1 MRLIKWLF
9 LIFIWLVL
17 FLSIA
22 VTWSLLNLPETESI
36 QISRQPSITFLDK
49 EGRIIASYGDIYGQ
63 SIQYEN
69 LPKNLINAVIV
80 TEDKRFFFHP
90 GVDLKGI
97 VRAAFV
103 NLKAGRIVQ
112 GGSTITQ
119 QLAKNLFLTPERSFT
134 RKLHEL
140 ILSFWL
146 EMRFSK
152 EQLLSIYLNR
162 VYLGSGT
169 YGVQAASEKYFNK
182 KVEELNLYECALIA
196 SLLKAPS
203 RYNPIANEDLSR
215 NRTYKVLENMKRS
228 NLITDQI
235 ITEAKLNNKTYNK
248 YTSAPKSTRYFI
260 DWLLPRVKSY
270 LGEIKE
276 DLIVRTTL
284 DVKLQEIAENSVNSI
299 TSKYSSADQSALV
312 ALDLDG
318 GVMAMIGGR
327 DYGDTQ
333 FNRVTQAQRQPGS
346 AFKIFVYLAG
356 LKEGFE
362 PEDEMVDSEIDING
376 WSPKNYKKEY
386 LGEISLFD
394 AFAKSINTVAVQLS
408 ENIGRENVIKMAKS
422 MGIRSP
428 IINSPSLALGTSE
441 VNLLELTAA
450 YDVLANSGKGIFV
463 HGIRSIENTSGKTL
477 FMREGKGPGKILESE
492 LVNTMIRMMENTI
505 QTGTGKNAKIDRP
518 AAGKTGTSQSLRDAW
533 FVGFSSDLVVGVW
546 FGNDDD
552 SPMKDI
558 TGGTAPALLW
568 SDFMKKAHLGKPPKA
583 LSDSIIKVKR
593 DEENKSRIERLI
605 KKSKEM
611 EKRKNVFEK
620 ILDNFF

>member
-1 MRLIKWLF
+1 VRAIKWLI
-9 LIFIWLVL
+9 LIFVWLIL

-49 EGRIIASYGDIYGQ
+49 QGRIIASYGDIYGQ
-63 SIQYEN
+63 SIQYN
-69 LPKNLINAVIV
+69 DLPKNLINAVIV
-80 TEDKRFFFHP
+80 TEDKRFFYHP
-90 GVDLKGI
+90 GIDIKGI
-97 VRAAFV
+97 ARAFYI
-103 NLKAGRIVQ
+103 NLKAGKIVQ

-146 EMRFSK
+146 EMRFTK
-152 EQLLSIYLNR
+152 QQILSIYLNR

-182 KVEELNLYECALIA
+182 KVDELNLYESALIA

-203 RYNPIANEDLSR
+203 KYNPIANEELSKI
-215 NRTYKVLENMKRS
+215 RTSKVLENMKKDG
-228 NLITDQI
+228 LIDKKQA
-235 ITEAKLNNKTYNK
+235 EQAKINNNRFEK
-248 YTSAPKSTRYFI
+248 YTSAPKSTRYFV

-270 LGEIKE
+270 LGEINE

-284 DVKLQEIAENSVNSI
+284 DVKLQKIAEDSVNSI
-299 TSKYSSADQSALV
+299 TEDYPSADQSALV
-312 ALDLDG
+312 ALNING
-318 GVMAMIGGR
+318 GVIAMVGGR
-327 DYGDTQ
+327 DYGDSQ

-356 LKEGFE
+356 LNYGYQPNDLME
-362 PEDEMVDSEIDING
+362 DSEINING

-386 LGEISLFD
+386 LGEISID
-394 AFAKSINTVAVQLS
+394 QAFSRSINTVAVKLS
-408 ENIGRENVIKMAKS
+408 ENIGRERVIEMAKTL
-422 MGIRSP
+422 GISSP

-450 YDVLANSGKGIFV
+450 YDVLANNGNGVLV
-463 HGIRSIENTSGKTL
+463 HGIRSIENTDGKIL
-477 FMREGKGPGKILESE
+477 FMREGQGPGKVIDSD
-492 LVNTMIRMMENTI
+492 LVKNMTKMMELTI
-505 QTGTGKNAKIDRP
+505 QSGTGKNAKISRP

-533 FVGFSSDLVVGVW
+533 FVGFTSDIVVGVW
-546 FGNDDD
+546 FGNDND

-558 TGGTAPALLW
+558 TGGTAPAILW
-568 SDFMKKAHLGKPPKA
+568 KDFMSKAHQGIPSKSLNYTNVI
-583 LSDSIIKVKR
+583 DDV
-593 DEENKSRIERLI
+593 ENKKKIDRII
-605 KKSKEM
+605 KKSKELR
-611 EKRKNVFEK
+611 KKKNVFDS
-620 ILDNFF
+620 ILENFF